1 MSYKVLKT
9 IDMTLDKGS
18 IQQAINEIKQFR
30 KQLQET
36 LTELVNEL
44 TKQGAQV
51 AKMQVTSMDAVDTG
65 YLENSIYGYYDH
77 GKHVG
82 YVFAP
87 APYAFYVEYGTGIV
101 GAVNPHPEASERG
114 IQYDQNNHGNKGW
127 WYPSEDGWYLAKDG
141 TKLAWTKGMPARPF
155 MYNTMVWMEEA
166 AETIARTK
174 WDQM

>member
-9 IDMTLDKGS
+9 IDMTLDKRS

-51 AKMQVTSMDAVDTG
+51 AKMQVTSMDAVETAE
-65 YLENSIYGYYDH
+65 LENSIYGYYDPQSRI
-77 GKHVG
+77 G
-82 YVFAP
+82 YVIAGSP
-87 APYAFYVEYGTGIV
+87 HAFFVEYGTGIV
-101 GAVNPHPEASERG
+101 GAGSPHPEPERAG
-114 IQYDQNNHGNKGW
+114 WAYDVNGHGNAGW
-127 WYPSEDGWYLAKDG
+127 WYPSEDGWYLAKNG
-141 TKLAWTKGMPARPF
+141 NMLAWTKGMPARPF
-155 MYNTMVWMEEA
+155 MYNTMVWLEEA
-166 AETIARTK
+166 AETVARTM